1 MAQTVKNLPEVQKIQ
16 IRTLDKED
24 LLEKGT
30 QTHSSIL
37 AWKIPRT
44 EAPGGCSPWGHKES
58 DTTEQLTYTHIT
70 FNNSVMK

>member
-16 IRTLDKED
+16 IRTLGKED

-30 QTHSSIL
+30 PTHSSIL
-37 AWKIPRT
+37 AWKIPWT